1 MAQVTIT
8 YNVWDHSRDVIPS
21 GIVPEIWFRPV
32 ATSYAAGLMSA
43 REVKGSLDPETGA
56 GSVQLES
63 APGLTYVPVLRW
75 LSDASQATEDIEN
88 RARGYDEWIPFY
100 PAGGGPI
107 DQLPTVSPHIRGIFY
122 GFGDPPEWVRAIKN
136 AIYWDIEGPDLEVW
150 GPEEVLV

>member
-32 ATSYAAGLMSA
+32 ATSYAAGLMSS
-43 REVKGSLDPETGA
+43 REVKGSLDPGTGA

-75 LSDASQATEDIEN
+75 LSDASQANETVEN
-88 RARGYDEWIPFY
+88 RARGYDEWSPFC
-100 PAGGGPI
+100 PGAGGPI
-107 DQLPTVSPHIRGIFY
+107 DQLPNVSPNIRGIFY
-122 GFGDPPEWVRAIKN
+122 GFGNPPQWVRSLTAAVYLDIKG
-136 AIYWDIEGPDLEVW
+136 APIRVW
-150 GPEEVLV
+150 GPEGVAV